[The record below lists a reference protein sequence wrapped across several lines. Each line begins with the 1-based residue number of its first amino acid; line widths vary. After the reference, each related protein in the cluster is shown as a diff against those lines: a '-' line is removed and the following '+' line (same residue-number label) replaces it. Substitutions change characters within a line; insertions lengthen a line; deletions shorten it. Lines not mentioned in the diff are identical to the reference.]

1 MIGFVKLRISI
12 LRELKAMGFN
22 ILRSSSRIDDS
33 NPNWIPGRVSQE
45 ASYSTQQKVLLI
57 DQVLR
62 NGSDK
67 DLKGQVFYVY
77 DEDVQRPA

>member
-12 LRELKAMGFN
+12 LQELKAMGFN
-22 ILRSSSRIDDS
+22 ILRSSSQTDDP

-45 ASYSTQQKVLLI
+45 VLYSGSPKVLLI

-62 NGSDK
+62 SHSDR
-67 DLKGQVFYVY
+67 DLTGQVFYVY
-77 DEDVQRPA
+77 DEDLSS

>member
-1 MIGFVKLRISI
+1 MIGFVKLHISI
-12 LRELKAMGFN
+12 LQELKAMGFN
-22 ILRSSSRIDDS
+22 ILRSSSRTDDP

>member
-12 LRELKAMGFN
+12 LQELKAMGFN
-22 ILRSSSRIDDS
+22 ILRSSSQTDDL

-45 ASYSTQQKVLLI
+45 VLYSGSSKVLLI

-62 NGSDK
+62 SHSDR
-67 DLKGQVFYVY
+67 DLTGQVFYVY
-77 DEDVQRPA
+77 AEEISS